1 MTSRL
6 LLACLVLAA
15 GPALAQPAPAPPA
28 PAQPAPARPAAPA
41 TADDMEAFQKDLD
54 AMFVKGGLTADQA
67 AARAGSVSPAV
78 QRRVAELDASI
89 ASVQATELLQV
100 PEISAKASYTRLS
113 FIPPFRIANPMNPSM
128 PFLIP
133 FLQNTYD
140 AQATIAVPL
149 SDYVVRFPKD
159 IQAARLG
166 EDAARDNEG
175 SARVDAAED
184 AREAYYEWVRAK
196 LQVLI
201 AQRQLVQ
208 VQTTLAQ
215 EKALFEVQRVSKADY
230 LRLVSQAADAERTL
244 DQLTQLAILRE
255 QQLRLLIGARDDE
268 PLAIGE
274 DIRQEVSVP
283 EVASL
288 DAMVKQA
295 EHQRYDFRAVDSGIA
310 AKESQRDAE
319 KANMYPQ
326 LSAFATAEDARPN
339 PRVFPQTDQ
348 FKFTWLAGIQLTWNF
363 NQALIS
369 RSNLDRLAAEADEL
383 RADRAGL
390 AQSTEIQI
398 LAAAQALEL
407 SVRSLQTT
415 KEGLEAAEESYRVR
429 KELLNAERA
438 TAVELVDAQTDLT
451 RAWIAALN
459 ARVDLRVALAQLSHA
474 LGEDVKGR

>member
-15 GPALAQPAPAPPA
+15 APALAQPAAPPA
-28 PAQPAPARPAAPA
+28 APAKPAPA
-41 TADDMEAFQKDLD
+41 TADDMQAFQKDLD

-67 AARAGSVSPAV
+67 AARAGSVSPNV
-78 QRRVAELDASI
+78 QRRVAELDAAV
-89 ASVQATELLQV
+89 ASLQATELLQV

-113 FIPPFRIANPMNPSM
+113 FIAPFRIANPMNPSM

-149 SDYVVRFPKD
+149 SDYVVRFPKN
-159 IQAARLG
+159 IQTARLG
-166 EDAARDNEG
+166 AAVARANEG

-244 DQLTQLAILRE
+244 DQLTQLAQLRE
-255 QQLRLLIGARDDE
+255 EQLRLLIGARDDE

-283 EVASL
+283 EIAPL
-288 DAMVKQA
+288 DAMVQQA
-295 EHQRYDFRAVDSGIA
+295 EHQRLDFRAVDTGIA
-310 AKESQRDAE
+310 AKESQREAE

-326 LSAFATAEDARPN
+326 LSAFATVEDARPN
-339 PRVFPQTDQ
+339 PRVFPQTDT
-348 FKFTWLAGIQLTWNF
+348 FKLTWLAGIQLTWNF

-369 RSNLDRLAAEADEL
+369 HSNLDRIAAEANEL

-390 AQSTEIQI
+390 DQGTRVQI
-398 LAAAQALEL
+398 LAAAQAVEL

-459 ARVDLRVALAQLSHA
+459 ARVDLRVALSQLSHA
-474 LGEDVKGR
+474 IGDDVKAR